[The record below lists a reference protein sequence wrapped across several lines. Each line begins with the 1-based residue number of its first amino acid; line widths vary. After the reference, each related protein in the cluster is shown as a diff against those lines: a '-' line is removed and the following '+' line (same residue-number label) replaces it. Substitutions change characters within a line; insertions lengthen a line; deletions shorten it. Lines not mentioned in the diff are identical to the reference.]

1 MWKKLDVIGPECE
14 INESGQIRQKRI
26 IILGREIE
34 NYIRPPLRDK
44 NNKMYQ
50 TFRLDRMQIN
60 RYVHAMV
67 AKYFVHN
74 PHELSYITFKD
85 GNVNNV
91 HASNLEWCK
100 CTPKMA
106 VKKPLTQNQR
116 RRVYEIR
123 RLAATGMKQKDIA
136 KRFNMHAST
145 ISLIVNRKRQC
156 R

>member
-14 INESGQIRQKRI
+14 INEYGQIRQKRI

-34 NYIRPPLRDK
+34 NYIRQPLVDK
-44 NNKMYQ
+44 NNKFYQ
-50 TFRLDRMQIN
+50 TFRLDRTQSN
-60 RYVHAMV
+60 RYIHALV
-67 AKYFVHN
+67 AKYFVRN
-74 PHELSYITFKD
+74 PHEFRYLRFKD
-85 GNVNNV
+85 GIVGHV
-91 HASNLEWCK
+91 GASNLEWCR

-106 VKKPLTQNQR
+106 IKKPLAQNVR

-123 RLAATGMKQKDIA
+123 RLAKTGMKQKDIA
-136 KRFNMHAST
+136 KQFGMHAST